1 MNPEQPADK
10 ARIEA
15 RLERSL
21 RRQVQA
27 PRLDGRFDAAVWSRI
42 TEAGA
47 TARAPA
53 QWRPQGTRAPRW
65 LLFSNLVGAAVAVV
79 LMVICAM
86 RSVSGIE
93 VPELDLHVAL
103 SPAERLQIINV
114 AGAVIS
120 GLALGYGLMFTRF
133 GRRLLAPFR

>member
-1 MNPEQPADK
+1 MNREQSTKK

-15 RLERSL
+15 TLERSL

-42 TEAGA
+42 AEAGA
-47 TARAPA
+47 SARVPA
-53 QWRPQGTRAPRW
+53 AGPLPRTRAPRW
-65 LLFSNLVGAAVAVV
+65 LLFSNLVGAAVAMA
-79 LMVICAM
+79 LLVIYAV

-93 VPELDLHVAL
+93 VPELEVQVTL
-103 SPAERLQIINV
+103 SSTERLEMINA